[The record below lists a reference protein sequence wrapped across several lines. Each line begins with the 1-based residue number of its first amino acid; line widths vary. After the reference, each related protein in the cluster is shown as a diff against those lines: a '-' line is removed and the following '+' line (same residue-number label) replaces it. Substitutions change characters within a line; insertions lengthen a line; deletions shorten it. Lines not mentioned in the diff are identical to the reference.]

1 MLHARSRHLLP
12 AAGARLLFAN
22 AAMLPRRVVTAPLL
36 ALALLAGGATRLSAQ
51 VCECKFP
58 VSNGNGHI
66 AGALGGGLFGGL
78 LAAVLHLKHQSEAS
92 LQPRMDP
99 MGSDANLTPLVTA
112 TANGA
117 LGAPLADSVAARHAA
132 PGRPTQVAAAPE
144 RAPLLT
150 REQAEHDGLIPPKT
164 ASFLPAF
171 AMIGVG
177 ALLLGLFLLRER
189 RGRRRHS

>member
-1 MLHARSRHLLP
+1 
-12 AAGARLLFAN
+12 
-22 AAMLPRRVVTAPLL
+22 MLPRRLVAAPLL
-36 ALALLAGGATRLSAQ
+36 AFILLAGGATRLSAQ

-78 LAAVLHLKHQSEAS
+78 LAAVLHLKHQREAS
-92 LQPRMDP
+92 LQPKMDP
-99 MGSDANLTPLVTA
+99 MASDANLAPLVTA
-112 TANGA
+112 SANGA
-117 LGAPLADSVAARHAA
+117 LAPALADSVASRHAA
-132 PGRPTQVAAAPE
+132 PGRPTQMAATPE

-150 REQAEHDGLIPPKT
+150 RDQARRDGLIPPKT
-164 ASFLPAF
+164 ASLLPAF

>member
-1 MLHARSRHLLP
+1 MSSR
-12 AAGARLLFAN
+12 RLVA
-22 AAMLPRRVVTAPLL
+22 APLL
-36 ALALLAGGATRLSAQ
+36 ALALVAGGAARVSAQ

-78 LAAVLHLKHQSEAS
+78 LAAVLHFKHQHEAT

-99 MGSDANLTPLVTA
+99 MASDGSMAPLVTA
-112 TANGA
+112 GANGA
-117 LGAPLADSVAARHAA
+117 LAAPIADSVPVHGPIPRR
-132 PGRPTQVAAAPE
+132 GTQLAAAPA

-150 REQAEHDGLIPPKT
+150 RDQAQRDGLIPPRT

-171 AMIGVG
+171 AMIGAG
-177 ALLLGLFLLRER
+177 ALLIGLFLLRER
-189 RGRRRHS
+189 RGRRRRS